1 MRYAWHFIRWNK
13 VKLKLTTFLA
23 GGLWLARLNTFKDIW
38 EGKLPVPNLGL
49 LNMLLPPNAVASVL
63 AEYEKAANTGF
74 ASCWH
79 LSDGDPD
86 PQMWEKS
93 NFGDGHNG
101 IAIRTSCAT
110 LKSELQHL
118 VAPSS
123 DGPLHISAV
132 TYIDHANKA
141 IPEAQ
146 TLEAAFSVREEYSY
160 QRELRIFLT
169 TRWGAAAQ
177 VLPGLT
183 NVWGTP
189 LVPIKLLNPGS
200 PAACA
205 SVAPCL
211 SVPEPVQRG
220 KAAVP
225 RVNPSVL
232 IEQILVGWRVNSPD
246 RKDLQEMLRK
256 VGIEDR
262 LRFEDAQ

>member
-1 MRYAWHFIRWNK
+1 
-13 VKLKLTTFLA
+13 
-23 GGLWLARLNTFKDIW
+23 
-38 EGKLPVPNLGL
+38 
-49 LNMLLPPNAVASVL
+49 
-63 AEYEKAANTGF
+63 
-74 ASCWH
+74 
-79 LSDGDPD
+79 
-86 PQMWEKS
+86 
-93 NFGDGHNG
+93 
-101 IAIRTSCAT
+101 
-110 LKSELQHL
+110 
-118 VAPSS
+118 
-123 DGPLHISAV
+123 LHISAV